1 MTAQQAEASGSLYC
15 TSLPEQ
21 VGHRR
26 AVRVLPEEAALAA
39 VQSDPRAAD
48 AVHAEQ
54 TRYRST
60 QCTCFEH
67 HMYVYVCMCG
77 VERGCV
83 RTKEIA
89 ALVDRLDAREPRAAA
104 ETLAPLA
111 RLGPRGLKG
120 ELEAVAEAS
129 RVRVLPAAVA
139 VTRVRCSQTRTQP
152 VDSTVQYIQCSGGYE
167 YKQLEKK
174 HTCCTPRGN
183 SCAHNCRCV

>member
-1 MTAQQAEASGSLYC
+1 
-15 TSLPEQ
+15 
-21 VGHRR
+21 
-26 AVRVLPEEAALAA
+26 
-39 VQSDPRAAD
+39 
-48 AVHAEQ
+48 
-54 TRYRST
+54 
-60 QCTCFEH
+60 
-67 HMYVYVCMCG
+67 MYVYVCG

-152 VDSTVQYIQCSGGYE
+152 VDS
-167 YKQLEKK
+167 
-174 HTCCTPRGN
+174 
-183 SCAHNCRCV
+183 